1 MKFEKNPKYNT
12 MALFALIV
20 VAFAALLISLFTH
33 ADAVRAFFAKM
44 AGVLTPL
51 LYAAILMLVLMPAV
65 EFFERKFLPLCIARR
80 MKKPEK
86 KAATF
91 ALVVTYLLLVV
102 IVLLAIV
109 IIIPQFSVLY
119 DTVTGSRDYLTALDT
134 VGKELS
140 EKGMVGQILYKVF
153 DRLKSSIVDS
163 LSEFSAL
170 LPKVVDTL
178 GSVVSQVSNIL
189 LGVIISVYALADRH
203 RLKAQAK
210 KITAAF
216 FPRSGANAIGRAS
229 REFYHNAVW
238 FFSARALNSVVL
250 GILFYFILLLMGV
263 RFHSVL
269 CLIIAVCNF
278 MPVFGVMVGFS
289 ISAVVILLTDT
300 KLALWFCLV
309 YVAVTFCG
317 YLFLRPRITNSAVR
331 LSLGVTLVCILVGL
345 FVGGLLGGLV
355 AVPVYVTARTL
366 FFDFRK
372 YRRGKVRTRNGA

>member
-20 VAFAALLISLFTH
+20 VAFAALLISLFAH

-44 AGVLTPL
+44 ADVLTPL

-80 MKKPEK
+80 MKRPEK

-178 GSVVSQVSNIL
+178 GSIVSQVSNIL
-189 LGVIISVYALADRH
+189 LGVIISIYALADRH

-331 LSLGVTLVCILVGL
+331 LSLGVTLICILVGL

-366 FFDFRK
+366 FFDFRE
-372 YRRGKVRTRNGA
+372 YRRGKIRTRNGG

>member
-189 LGVIISVYALADRH
+189 LGVIISIYALADRH

-331 LSLGVTLVCILVGL
+331 LSLGVTLICILVGL

-372 YRRGKVRTRNGA
+372 YRRGKIRTRNGA

>member
-12 MALFALIV
+12 IALFALIV
-20 VAFAALLISLFTH
+20 VAFAALLISLFVH
-33 ADAVRAFFAKM
+33 ADAVRAFFAKA

-65 EFFERKFLPLCIARR
+65 EFLERKFLPLCEKRH
-80 MKKPEK
+80 MKKPKK

-91 ALVVTYLLLVV
+91 ALTVTYLALVL
-102 IVLLAIV
+102 IVLLAVV

-119 DTVTGSRDYLTALDT
+119 DTVSGSRDYLAALDA
-134 VGKELS
+134 VGKDLGD
-140 EKGMVGQILYKVF
+140 KGMVGQILYKVF

-163 LSEFSAL
+163 LTEFSAL
-170 LPKVVDTL
+170 LPKVVDAL
-178 GSVVSQVSNIL
+178 GNVVSQVSNIL
-189 LGVIISVYALADRH
+189 LGVIISIYALADRH

-216 FPRSGANAIGRAS
+216 FPASATGAISRAT

-250 GILFYFILLLMGV
+250 GIVFYFLLLVMGV

-278 MPVFGVMVGFS
+278 LPVFGVMIGFG
-289 ISAVVILLTDT
+289 ISAVVVLLTDT
-300 KLALWFCLV
+300 NLAVWFCLV

-317 YLFLRPRITNSAVR
+317 YYFLRPRITNSAVR
-331 LSLGVTLVCILVGL
+331 LSLGMTLVCILLG
-345 FVGGLLGGLV
+345 FFAGGLLGALV

-366 FFDFRK
+366 FFDFRA
-372 YRRGKVRTRNGA
+372 YRRGKIRTRNGS

>member
-44 AGVLTPL
+44 ASVLTPL

-65 EFFERKFLPLCIARR
+65 EFFERKFLPLCTARR

-134 VGKELS
+134 VGKELN

-189 LGVIISVYALADRH
+189 LGVIISIYALADRH

-216 FPRSGANAIGRAS
+216 FPRTGADAIGRAS

-289 ISAVVILLTDT
+289 ISAIVILLTDT

-345 FVGGLLGGLV
+345 FIGGLLGGLV

-372 YRRGKVRTRNGA
+372 YRRGKIRTRNGS

>member
-44 AGVLTPL
+44 ASVLTPL

-65 EFFERKFLPLCIARR
+65 EFFERKFLPLCTARR

-134 VGKELS
+134 VGKELN

-189 LGVIISVYALADRH
+189 LGVIISIYALADRH

-216 FPRSGANAIGRAS
+216 FPRTGADAIGRAS

-289 ISAVVILLTDT
+289 ISAIVILLTDT

-345 FVGGLLGGLV
+345 FIGGLLGGLV

-372 YRRGKVRTRNGA
+372 YRRGKIRTRNGG

>member
-1 MKFEKNPKYNT
+1 M
-12 MALFALIV
+12 
-20 VAFAALLISLFTH
+20 
-33 ADAVRAFFAKM
+33 RAFFAKM
-44 AGVLTPL
+44 ARVLMPL

-65 EFFERKFLPLCIARR
+65 EFFEQKFLPLCTAQR

-86 KAATF
+86 KAGMF
-91 ALVVTYLLLVV
+91 ALIVTYTLLVV

-119 DTVTGSRDYLTALDT
+119 DTVLDSRDYLTALDT
-134 VGKELS
+134 VGKDLG
-140 EKGMVGQILYKVF
+140 EKGMVGQILFKVF

-170 LPKVVDTL
+170 LPKVVDAL
-178 GSVVSQVSNIL
+178 GSVVSQVSNLL
-189 LGVIISVYALADRH
+189 LGVIISIYALADRR

-216 FPRSGANAIGRAS
+216 FPQGAVNGIERVT

-250 GILFYFILLLMGV
+250 GVVFYFILLVMGV
-263 RFHSVL
+263 KFHSVL

-278 MPVFGVMVGFS
+278 MPVFGVMIGFS
-289 ISAVVILLTDT
+289 ISAIVILLTDAR
-300 KLALWFCLV
+300 LALWFCIV
-309 YVAVTFCG
+309 YVIVTLCG
-317 YLFLRPRITNSAVR
+317 YIFLRPRITNSAVR
-331 LSLGVTLVCILVGL
+331 LSLGVTLICILVGF

-355 AVPVYVTARTL
+355 AVPVYVTVRTL
-366 FFDFRK
+366 FLDYRK
-372 YRRGKVRTRNGA
+372 YRSGKVRTRNGV

>member
-44 AGVLTPL
+44 ASVLTPL

-65 EFFERKFLPLCIARR
+65 EFFERKFLPLCTARR

-189 LGVIISVYALADRH
+189 LGVIISIYALADRH

-216 FPRSGANAIGRAS
+216 FPRTGADAIGRAS

-289 ISAVVILLTDT
+289 ISAIVILLTDT

-345 FVGGLLGGLV
+345 FIGGLLGGLV

-372 YRRGKVRTRNGA
+372 YRRGKIRTRNGG

>member
-189 LGVIISVYALADRH
+189 LGVIISVYALA
-203 RLKAQAK
+203 K

>member
-12 MALFALIV
+12 LALFALIV

-44 AGVLTPL
+44 ARVLMPL

-65 EFFERKFLPLCIARR
+65 EFFEQKFLPLGTARR

-86 KAATF
+86 KAGMF
-91 ALVVTYLLLVV
+91 ALIVTYTLLVV

-119 DTVTGSRDYLTALDT
+119 DTVLGSRDYLTALDT
-134 VGKELS
+134 VGKDLG
-140 EKGMVGQILYKVF
+140 EKGMVGQILFKVF

-170 LPKVVDTL
+170 LPKVVDAL
-178 GSVVSQVSNIL
+178 GSVVSQVSNLL
-189 LGVIISVYALADRH
+189 LGVIISIYALADRR

-216 FPRSGANAIGRAS
+216 FPQGAVNGIERVT

-250 GILFYFILLLMGV
+250 GVVFYFILLVMGV
-263 RFHSVL
+263 KFHSVL

-278 MPVFGVMVGFS
+278 MPVFGVMIGFS
-289 ISAVVILLTDT
+289 ISAIVILLTDAR
-300 KLALWFCLV
+300 LALWFCIV
-309 YVAVTFCG
+309 YVVVTLCG
-317 YLFLRPRITNSAVR
+317 YIFLRPRITNRAVR
-331 LSLGVTLVCILVGL
+331 LSLGVTLICILVGF

-366 FFDFRK
+366 FLDYRK
-372 YRRGKVRTRNGA
+372 YRSGKVRTRNGA

>member
-12 MALFALIV
+12 LALFALIV

-44 AGVLTPL
+44 ARVLMPL

-65 EFFERKFLPLCIARR
+65 EFFEQKFLPLCTARR

-86 KAATF
+86 KAGMF
-91 ALVVTYLLLVV
+91 ALIVTYTLLVV

-119 DTVTGSRDYLTALDT
+119 DTVLDSRDYLTALDT
-134 VGKELS
+134 VGKDLG
-140 EKGMVGQILYKVF
+140 EKGMVGQILFKVF

-170 LPKVVDTL
+170 LPKVVDAL
-178 GSVVSQVSNIL
+178 GSVVSQVSNLL
-189 LGVIISVYALADRH
+189 LGVIISIYALADRR

-210 KITAAF
+210 KITTAF
-216 FPRSGANAIGRAS
+216 FPQGAVNGIERVT

-250 GILFYFILLLMGV
+250 GVVFYFILLVMGV
-263 RFHSVL
+263 KFHSVL

-278 MPVFGVMVGFS
+278 MPVFGVMIGFS
-289 ISAVVILLTDT
+289 ISAIVILLTDAR
-300 KLALWFCLV
+300 LALWFCIV
-309 YVAVTFCG
+309 YVVVTLCG
-317 YLFLRPRITNSAVR
+317 YIFLRPRITNSVVR
-331 LSLGVTLVCILVGL
+331 LSLGVTLICILVGF

-366 FFDFRK
+366 FLDYRK
-372 YRRGKVRTRNGA
+372 YRSGKVRTRNGV

>member
-33 ADAVRAFFAKM
+33 ADAVRAIFAKM

-134 VGKELS
+134 VGKELN

-189 LGVIISVYALADRH
+189 LGVIISIYALADRH

-210 KITAAF
+210 KITTAF
-216 FPRSGANAIGRAS
+216 FPRTGADAIGRAS

-289 ISAVVILLTDT
+289 ISAIVILLTDT

-372 YRRGKVRTRNGA
+372 YRRGKIRTRNGG

>member
-12 MALFALIV
+12 LALFALIV

-44 AGVLTPL
+44 ARVLMPL

-65 EFFERKFLPLCIARR
+65 EFFEQKFLPLCTARR

-86 KAATF
+86 KAGMF
-91 ALVVTYLLLVV
+91 ALIVTYTLLVV

-119 DTVTGSRDYLTALDT
+119 DTVLGSRDYLTALDT
-134 VGKELS
+134 VGKDLG
-140 EKGMVGQILYKVF
+140 EKGMVGQILFKVF

-170 LPKVVDTL
+170 LPKVVDAL
-178 GSVVSQVSNIL
+178 GSVVSQVSNLL
-189 LGVIISVYALADRH
+189 LGVIISIYALADRR

-216 FPRSGANAIGRAS
+216 FPQGAVNGIERVT

-250 GILFYFILLLMGV
+250 GVVFYFILLVMGV
-263 RFHSVL
+263 KFHSVL

-278 MPVFGVMVGFS
+278 MPVFGVMIGFS
-289 ISAVVILLTDT
+289 ISAIVILLTDAR
-300 KLALWFCLV
+300 LALWFCIV
-309 YVAVTFCG
+309 YVVVTLCG
-317 YLFLRPRITNSAVR
+317 YIFLRPRITNSAVR
-331 LSLGVTLVCILVGL
+331 LSLGVTLICILVGF

-355 AVPVYVTARTL
+355 AVPVYVTVRTL
-366 FFDFRK
+366 FLDYRK
-372 YRRGKVRTRNGA
+372 YRRGKVRTRNGV

>member
-189 LGVIISVYALADRH
+189 LGVIISIYALADRH

-250 GILFYFILLLMGV
+250 GILFYFILLLMGE

>member
-189 LGVIISVYALADRH
+189 LGVIISIYALADRH

-238 FFSARALNSVVL
+238 FFSARALNAVVL

-372 YRRGKVRTRNGA
+372 YRRGKIRTRNGA

>member
-44 AGVLTPL
+44 ASVLTPL

-65 EFFERKFLPLCIARR
+65 EFFERKFLPLCTARR

-134 VGKELS
+134 VGKELN

-189 LGVIISVYALADRH
+189 LGVIISIYALADRH

-210 KITAAF
+210 KITTAF
-216 FPRSGANAIGRAS
+216 FPRTGADAIGRAS

-289 ISAVVILLTDT
+289 ISAIVILLTDT

-372 YRRGKVRTRNGA
+372 YRRGKIRTRNGG

>member
-12 MALFALIV
+12 LALFALIV

-44 AGVLTPL
+44 ARVLMPL

-65 EFFERKFLPLCIARR
+65 EFFEQKFLPLCAARR

-86 KAATF
+86 KAGMF
-91 ALVVTYLLLVV
+91 ALIVTYTLLVV

-119 DTVTGSRDYLTALDT
+119 DTVLGSRDYLAALDT
-134 VGKELS
+134 VGKDLG
-140 EKGMVGQILYKVF
+140 EKGMVGQILFKVF

-170 LPKVVDTL
+170 LPKVVDAL
-178 GSVVSQVSNIL
+178 GSVVSQVSNLL
-189 LGVIISVYALADRH
+189 LGVIISIYALADRR

-216 FPRSGANAIGRAS
+216 FPQGAVNGIERVT

-250 GILFYFILLLMGV
+250 GVVFYFILLVMGV
-263 RFHSVL
+263 KFHSVL

-278 MPVFGVMVGFS
+278 MPVFGVMIGFS
-289 ISAVVILLTDT
+289 ISAIVILLTDAR
-300 KLALWFCLV
+300 LALWFCIV
-309 YVAVTFCG
+309 YVIVTLCG
-317 YLFLRPRITNSAVR
+317 YIFLRPRITNSAVR
-331 LSLGVTLVCILVGL
+331 LSLGVTLICILVGF

-355 AVPVYVTARTL
+355 AVPVYVTVRTL
-366 FFDFRK
+366 FLDYRK
-372 YRRGKVRTRNGA
+372 YRSGKVRTRNGA

>member
-33 ADAVRAFFAKM
+33 ADAVRAIFAKM
-44 AGVLTPL
+44 ADVLTPL

-102 IVLLAIV
+102 IVLLSVV

-119 DTVTGSRDYLTALDT
+119 DTVTGSRDYLTALDA
-134 VGKELS
+134 VGKDLG

-189 LGVIISVYALADRH
+189 LGVIISIYALADRH

-216 FPRSGANAIGRAS
+216 LPRTGANAVARAT

-289 ISAVVILLTDT
+289 ISAIVILLTDT

-372 YRRGKVRTRNGA
+372 YRRGKIRTRNGG

>member
-20 VAFAALLISLFTH
+20 VAFAALLISLFAH

-44 AGVLTPL
+44 ADVLTPL

-102 IVLLAIV
+102 IVLLSVV

-119 DTVTGSRDYLTALDT
+119 DTVTGSRDYLTALDA
-134 VGKELS
+134 VGKDLG

-189 LGVIISVYALADRH
+189 LGVIISIYALADRH

-216 FPRSGANAIGRAS
+216 LPRTGANAVARAT

-278 MPVFGVMVGFS
+278 MPVFGVMIGFS

-331 LSLGVTLVCILVGL
+331 LSLGVTLVCILVGF

-366 FFDFRK
+366 FFDFRA
-372 YRRGKVRTRNGA
+372 YRRGKIRTRNGG